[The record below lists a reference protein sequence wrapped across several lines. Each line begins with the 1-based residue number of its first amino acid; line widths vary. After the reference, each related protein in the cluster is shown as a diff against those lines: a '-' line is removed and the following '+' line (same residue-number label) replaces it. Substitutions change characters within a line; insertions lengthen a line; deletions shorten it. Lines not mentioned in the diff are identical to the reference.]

1 MQRLFLK
8 IFLWFWLTVI
18 LTGISLVLAFILQPQ
33 GVPSQWNA
41 LLADSTRYIGSGAVR
56 ALEEGGAPAASE
68 YINRLSQDAHIHAC
82 LFNNAGEVLA
92 GEYCSEFTDM
102 VRHVAGGELSN
113 STTSR
118 GLEKIATAIKGSR
131 GSTYIYASGLP
142 AGPRAALGI
151 TKKVVLFRGAIA
163 LLVSSLIC
171 YLLTLYLTTPILRL
185 RSVAQQI
192 AAGQLSMRAE
202 PAMEARRD
210 ELGDLVRDFNRMADK
225 TEQLIHSQRQL
236 LYDVSHEL
244 RSPLARMNVA
254 LDLLRGRVHED
265 PALDR
270 IEIDL
275 QRLNEMIGRLL
286 TVAKLEATSILQ
298 TSVSVDLSELLASVA
313 SDTNF
318 EAQEKGSRV
327 EILQTTDL
335 TILGDPNLLRSAIE
349 NVLRNALRF
358 TQPGT
363 TVEAT
368 LQTNSGSS
376 ATLSIRDHGPGLPEN
391 ELTNIFKPFY
401 RVTDSRSR
409 DSGGAGL
416 GLAITERVMRL
427 HGGSIQA
434 VNDPNGG
441 LRIEMTFPGTGT

>member
-1 MQRLFLK
+1 
-8 IFLWFWLTVI
+8 
-18 LTGISLVLAFILQPQ
+18 
-33 GVPSQWNA
+33 
-41 LLADSTRYIGSGAVR
+41 
-56 ALEEGGAPAASE
+56 
-68 YINRLSQDAHIHAC
+68 
-82 LFNNAGEVLA
+82 
-92 GEYCSEFTDM
+92 
-102 VRHVAGGELSN
+102 
-113 STTSR
+113 
-118 GLEKIATAIKGSR
+118 
-131 GSTYIYASGLP
+131 
-142 AGPRAALGI
+142 
-151 TKKVVLFRGAIA
+151 
-163 LLVSSLIC
+163 
-171 YLLTLYLTTPILRL
+171 
-185 RSVAQQI
+185 
-192 AAGQLSMRAE
+192 MRAE

-286 TVAKLEATSILQ
+286 TVAKLEATSTLQ
-298 TSVSVDLSELLASVA
+298 TAVSVDLSELLASVA

-368 LQTNSGSS
+368 LQSNSETGNE
-376 ATLSIRDHGPGLPEN
+376 AILSIRDHGPGLPEN

-416 GLAITERVMRL
+416 GLAITERVVRL
-427 HGGSIQA
+427 HGGNIQA
-434 VNDPNGG
+434 MNDPNGG
-441 LRIEMTFPGTGT
+441 LRIEMTFPGTKA